1 VGDRREAE
9 PTPEEIAWFA
19 DHFDSAPGQI
29 VDFLAS
35 DGISLEGARVADV
48 GSGDGIVDLGLCL
61 RARPEQLVG
70 FDIVP
75 TDRPALLERAREAG
89 AVQELPVHLEFLACA
104 ERHLPADD
112 ASFDYVVSWST
123 FEHVVDAAATAAEIA
138 RILKTHGVLFLQ
150 LYPFF
155 HSGPGSHLWTW
166 FPDGYAQLLLDPDEV
181 ERRVEA
187 EAWRASNEWRRD
199 RLADFRSLNRLTVD
213 SLQGSLTDAGLVI
226 SKVELITQ
234 PFHVPAGL
242 QAYRITDL
250 GITGIKLLAY
260 KPPA

>member
-1 VGDRREAE
+1 VGDRREAA

-19 DHFDSAPGQI
+19 DHFESAPAQI

-35 DGISLEGARVADV
+35 DGISLEGAHVADV
-48 GSGDGIVDLGLCL
+48 GSGDGIVDLGLAL
-61 RARPEQLVG
+61 RARPERLVG

-75 TDRPALLERAREAG
+75 TDRAALLTTAREAG
-89 AVQELPVHLEFLACA
+89 AVEALPEHLEFAACE

-112 ASFDYVVSWST
+112 ASFDFVVSWST
-123 FEHVVDAAATAAEIA
+123 FEHVVDAGATAAEIA
-138 RILKTHGVLFLQ
+138 RVLKNYGVLFLQ

-166 FPDGYAQLLLDPDEV
+166 FPDGYAQLLLDPDEI
-181 ERRVEA
+181 ERQVEA
-187 EAWRASNEWRRD
+187 EAGRASDEWRRD

-213 SLQGSLTDAGLVI
+213 GLQGALNDAGLVI

-234 PFHVPAGL
+234 PFHVPEGL
-242 QAYRITDL
+242 QSYRVTDL

>member
-1 VGDRREAE
+1 MGDRRGVE

-19 DHFDSAPGQI
+19 DHFESAPAQI

-35 DGISLEGARVADV
+35 DGITLEGARVADV
-48 GSGDGIVDLGLCL
+48 GSGDGLVDLGLWF

-70 FDIVP
+70 FDIAP
-75 TDRPALLERAREAG
+75 TNRAALLARARDAG
-89 AVQELPVHLEFLACA
+89 AMQELPEGLEFRAC
-104 ERHLPADD
+104 EDRYLPADD

-166 FPDGYAQLLLDPDEV
+166 FPDGYAQLLLDPDVV
-181 ERRVEA
+181 EQRVED
-187 EAWRASNEWRRD
+187 EAWRTSDEWRRD

-213 SLQGSLTDAGLVI
+213 SLQDALTDAGLVI

-234 PFHVPAGL
+234 PFHIPAGL
-242 QAYRITDL
+242 DSYRITDL

-260 KPPA
+260 RQA